1 MGMPRF
7 QFTLRDLFWMTTLIA
22 FGVGGLVI
30 FCRLDASI
38 KFKAIPLLLVSVL
51 GMIWL
56 WRDTHDSG
64 KIAALSTSIFWL
76 VLPSL
81 VLFVVLPV
89 LLKRGVTFWPSLGI
103 SVAAMLASY
112 GVMVLVLKKTGVQL

>member
-1 MGMPRF
+1 MTYTILKFALSAAVLVAVSEISKRSSFMG
-7 QFTLRDLFWMTTLIA
+7 
-22 FGVGGLVI
+22 G
-30 FCRLDASI
+30 
-38 KFKAIPLLLVSVL
+38 LLVSL
-51 GMIWL
+51 PLTSLLAMMWL

-103 SVAAMLASY
+103 SVSAMLAGY
-112 GVMVLVLKKTGVQL
+112 GAMVWALQKAGVRL